1 MYKRIVKVIS
11 CENNREGS
19 VSYGTGILLNSTLA
33 ITSAHVVNRIKN
45 FIVYKEQE
53 YQCKVEKHNEIAL
66 LFLDSEIVGFSYS
79 DCHDAL
85 FFTSGES
92 LERDSEWTVYGYV
105 SDEQAEHI
113 VTGVG
118 FTKIEE
124 SSKYDLKLKCVESGE
139 LSNYYGLSGAPVI
152 CNNRIVAIAQF
163 QKGDL
168 RGQLGIYT
176 LSVESFSDW
185 LPKEVF
191 REPEYIE
198 DIIDKSKKLAREAIK
213 RNIESKKY
221 IPELFV
227 DESSY
232 KEYLRY
238 FAEPELF
245 IFKII
250 DKIRALDFSG
260 INIVLD
266 SRKIPKIDLS
276 DLEDHVEKLT
286 FSESLD
292 YIQDRIK
299 KSIAYID
306 RVDHREKSLDMTVEG
321 IYQTERWLNSS
332 IKYALKDLYD
342 DISFLKYKALLLTK
356 EAGKGKTNFLCDF
369 TENFLLKK
377 GFICLYYNA
386 YSFAENP
393 KDIIKE
399 FLFNSHPYD
408 AKYMEAVLSQYC
420 LRSKKPIIIVIDG
433 LNENNALS
441 QFGISISA
449 LVRWIIRVC

>member
-221 IPELFV
+221 
-227 DESSY
+227 
-232 KEYLRY
+232 
-238 FAEPELF
+238 
-245 IFKII
+245 
-250 DKIRALDFSG
+250 
-260 INIVLD
+260 
-266 SRKIPKIDLS
+266 
-276 DLEDHVEKLT
+276 HQT
-286 FSESLD
+286 FSLGTLW
-292 YIQDRIK
+292 K
-299 KSIAYID
+299 FANVLGID
-306 RVDHREKSLDMTVEG
+306 IR
-321 IYQTERWLNSS
+321 
-332 IKYALKDLYD
+332 DLFD
-342 DISFLKYKALLLTK
+342 
-356 EAGKGKTNFLCDF
+356 
-369 TENFLLKK
+369 
-377 GFICLYYNA
+377 
-386 YSFAENP
+386 
-393 KDIIKE
+393 
-399 FLFNSHPYD
+399 
-408 AKYMEAVLSQYC
+408 
-420 LRSKKPIIIVIDG
+420 PID
-433 LNENNALS
+433 S
-441 QFGISISA
+441 D
-449 LVRWIIRVC
+449 